1 MSDNIRPSVSS
12 SPANNRGFAIASL
25 VLGLLSLC
33 GSAVFWCGGPLSV
46 IGTVLGALGMNS
58 KGKGMAIAG
67 IILSALGLIIAII
80 LRVVFRGI
88 LLNHLLPQF
97 LINRGL

>member
-1 MSDNIRPSVSS
+1 
-12 SPANNRGFAIASL
+12 
-25 VLGLLSLC
+25 
-33 GSAVFWCGGPLSV
+33 
-46 IGTVLGALGMNS
+46 MNS
-58 KGKGMAIAG
+58 KGRGMAIAG

-97 LINRGL
+97 LLNRGL